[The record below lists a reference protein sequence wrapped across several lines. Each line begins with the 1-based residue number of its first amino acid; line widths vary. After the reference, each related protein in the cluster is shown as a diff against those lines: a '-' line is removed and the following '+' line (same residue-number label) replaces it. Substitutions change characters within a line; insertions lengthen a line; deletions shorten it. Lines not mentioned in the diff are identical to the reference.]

1 MTSGPNRILPR
12 RRGEVDPWVARAS
25 VDPNQPAFIVQTRE
39 GDDIGAIG
47 LRIEATRGELELA
60 FHEPRWWQRGY
71 GSEATAALVDGVFL
85 AKPIERLELLVVKNR
100 RPTLSSFAKAGFA
113 REGTV
118 RGYTLPDGR
127 VAECVIMS
135 MLRSEWLQRM

>member
-60 FHEPRWWQRGY
+60 FREPRWWQRGY
-71 GSEATAALVDGVFL
+71 GSEATAALVDGAFL
-85 AKPIERLELLVVKNR
+85 ARPIERLELLVVKNR
-100 RPTLSSFAKAGFA
+100 RPTLIVSPKLGLRAKG
-113 REGTV
+113 
-118 RGYTLPDGR
+118 
-127 VAECVIMS
+127 
-135 MLRSEWLQRM
+135 